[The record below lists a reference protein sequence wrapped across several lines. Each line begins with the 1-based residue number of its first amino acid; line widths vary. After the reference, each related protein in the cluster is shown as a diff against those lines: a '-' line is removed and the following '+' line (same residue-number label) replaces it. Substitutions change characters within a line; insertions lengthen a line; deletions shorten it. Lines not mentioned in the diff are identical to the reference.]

1 MRLLG
6 NRTQDT
12 ENATAT
18 WIPKHIFRDKA
29 SDTGI
34 MKFCKL
40 VTGVGGASALP
51 DPGPG
56 CPGSSTGVLGQGRT
70 VNVRRG

>member
-18 WIPKHIFRDKA
+18 WIPKHIFRDEA
-29 SDTGI
+29 SNTGI

-40 VTGVGGASALP
+40 VTGVGDAS
-51 DPGPG
+51 DPPGLGPG
-56 CPGSSTGVLGQGRT
+56 CPGSSAGVLGQGRT